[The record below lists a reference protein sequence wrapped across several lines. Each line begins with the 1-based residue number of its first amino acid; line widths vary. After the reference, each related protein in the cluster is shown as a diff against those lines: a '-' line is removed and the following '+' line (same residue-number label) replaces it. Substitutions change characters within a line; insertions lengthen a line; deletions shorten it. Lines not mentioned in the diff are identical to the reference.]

1 MGLTQ
6 AHYLVFGQLCR
17 LVAPAVAASAL
28 LLAIR
33 HLQPIAAPAWIDA
46 LLALVAIPVYHVGRA
61 YWQYWQNAR
70 KAARLGATLPPRWD
84 GKLPG
89 NWDVLQLVDQAYFKG
104 YLSECIATDR
114 VLK

>member
-17 LVAPAVAASAL
+17 LVAPAVVASAL

-61 YWQYWQNAR
+61 YWQNWQNAC
-70 KAARLGATLPPRWD
+70 KAARLGATLLPRWD

-104 YLSECIATDR
+104 YLSECVAIDC
-114 VLK
+114 VK